1 MSDTPHASSL
11 DSAVGTASNHLHDIL
26 AQAVEYAEPAAAVV
40 VWDAQSEL
48 SVALTDAYRRCLPEA
63 PFIEFDRTPQATI
76 LGAFELLEAGDLV
89 VLIQST
95 SFRLAKFRIRVELFR
110 RSIKVIEHPHLA
122 RMPGP

>member
-1 MSDTPHASSL
+1 MSDTSNARSL
-11 DSAVGTASNHLHDIL
+11 DSAVGTASIHLHDIL

-63 PFIEFDRTPQATI
+63 TFIEFDRTPQATI

-110 RSIKVIEHPHLA
+110 RSIKVIEH
-122 RMPGP
+122 